1 MRPSRRILIVLALVL
16 AAGGIFAWRYIEAAP
31 ALGEERGWIDR
42 TLAAFGLGGESDR
55 TIFSGYVEAEYV
67 MAASPVG
74 GRLMQL
80 EVARGTQV
88 AAGTKLFALEDVSE
102 QAARAEAEGRLSQ
115 AQALLADLLTGKRQP
130 EIDAIVAQRAQAQ
143 AALKQSE
150 AEFKRQTE
158 LQRAGYVAT
167 KAVDDARA
175 RRDSDLNRIA
185 ELDAQLEVA
194 RMPGRD
200 QQIQAAQAEVASASA
215 ALERAN
221 WTLDQTVVEAPVSG
235 LVVDTLFRPGEMI
248 APNQPVVQLL
258 PPANLKIRFFV
269 PEALLGSVAVGE
281 KVELHCDGC
290 AAPIPATIRFIAP
303 EAEFTP
309 PVIYSREER
318 TRLVFMAEAW
328 PDSDPEALRVGQPV
342 DVIAARPQ

>member
-1 MRPSRRILIVLALVL
+1 MRPSRRVLIILALVL

-31 ALGEERGWIDR
+31 TYGEERSWLDR
-42 TLAAFGLGGESDR
+42 TLAVFGFGKESDR
-55 TIFSGYVEAEYV
+55 PLFSGYVEAEYV

-74 GRLMQL
+74 GRLMRL
-80 EVARGTQV
+80 EVTRGTHV
-88 AAGTKLFALEDVSE
+88 EAGTKLFALEDVAE

-130 EIDAIVAQRAQAQ
+130 EIDAILAQRAQAQ

-150 AEFKRQTE
+150 AEFKRQSE
-158 LQRAGYVAT
+158 LQSAGYVAT
-167 KAVDDARA
+167 KGVDDARA

-185 ELDAQLEVA
+185 ELDAQLAVA
-194 RMPGRD
+194 RLPGRD

-215 ALERAN
+215 ALERAT
-221 WTLDQTVVEAPVSG
+221 WTLDQKVIEAPVSG

-258 PPANLKIRFFV
+258 PPANLKVRFFV
-269 PEALLGSVAVGE
+269 PEPLLGAVSVGE
-281 KVELHCDGC
+281 KVELRCNGC

-328 PDSDPEALRVGQPV
+328 PDANPEALRVGQPV
-342 DVIAARPQ
+342 DVIAGPPQ